1 MVRTAAKID
10 LKHELGDLYKARS
23 QPTMVEVPELNFL
36 MVDGHGDPDGPT
48 FHESVDALYATA
60 YGLKFRVRAL
70 DGADYRVMPLEGL
83 WWIPNA
89 RVWDFEDK
97 SDWDWTLMIV
107 QPEMVTPELVQDV
120 TAAVRAKHPSPAFGR
135 LRLEAFEEGM
145 SVQTMHVGP
154 WEAERPTLERLQ
166 MFIAESNLV
175 PVGKHHEI
183 YLSDPGRVEPDRMR
197 TIVRQAVVRRT

>member
-1 MVRTAAKID
+1 
-10 LKHELGDLYKARS
+10 
-23 QPTMVEVPELNFL
+23 MVEVPELSFL

-70 DGADYRVMPLEGL
+70 DGVDYRVMPLEGL

-107 QPEMVTPELVQDV
+107 QPEVVTPELVRDV
-120 TAAVRAKHPSPAFGR
+120 TAAVRAKHPSPALGR
-135 LRLEAFEEGM
+135 LRLEAFEEGL

-154 WEAERPTLERLQ
+154 WEADTAAPPNGRRCSSPSRPGPGRQAPRDL
-166 MFIAESNLV
+166 
-175 PVGKHHEI
+175 
-183 YLSDPGRVEPDRMR
+183 LSDPGRVEPDRMR
-197 TIVRQAVVRRT
+197 RSCASRSCAGPERHAVGEPE